1 MNVFPRFSTTKI
13 GRNKDAPRV
22 WLEGLYLLKAGFV
35 PAHRIQVHF
44 SEQRVEIKLAP
55 EGTRVVSSKTRHNQ
69 SIPVLDLNTS
79 ALSDSFGPITTL
91 QVQINNGTIVL
102 TPTQTERLRATRCR
116 NGKEGSLFAGGG
128 LLTEAAR
135 LAGYQPAFAVE
146 INEQYAK
153 VFEENHHEAR
163 MFNLS
168 IEDVPVE
175 MLPAVE
181 LLSIGLP
188 CEPFSMARRVQKGTG
203 KKRDKTLPPEAHPL
217 GDLTVWAALVIR
229 ALNPATVVIE
239 EAPGYLNSGAG
250 FMMRL
255 FLERAGYTVEAR
267 VIDPREYGE
276 ITARVRSVIVA
287 HSGSD
292 FRWPEPA
299 PNTRTFAEIRDD
311 ESLLEDRYFTSETK
325 PWLTN
330 HWANQT
336 AKGNGFTSTQ
346 LDDQSTSVPCLS
358 KRYFAGQGT
367 GAVVKDRSKNAT
379 WRWLTLREARKLH
392 GIPSAYRLTAESE
405 STTLAGEII
414 GQGVI
419 VTFFQKIIAAT
430 RNLGTKQVEGSLLS
444 RNYAAPDPTEAP
456 QLGFCF
462 A

>member
-22 WLEGLYLLKAGFV
+22 WLEGLYLLRAGFL

-44 SEQRVEIKLAP
+44 SQQRVEITLAP

-79 ALSDSFGPITTL
+79 ALADSFGPITTL

-116 NGKEGSLFAGGG
+116 NGKEGSLFSGGG

-188 CEPFSMARRVQKGTG
+188 CEPFSMARRVEKGTG
-203 KKRDKTLPPEAHPL
+203 KKCNKTLPPEAHPL

-276 ITARVRSVIVA
+276 ITARVRTVIVA

-346 LDDQSTSVPCLS
+346 LDNQSTSVPCVS
-358 KRYFAGQGT
+358 KRYFSQQGT
-367 GAVVKDRSKNAT
+367 GAVVKHLQRAEC
-379 WRWLTLREARKLH
+379 WRWMTLAEVRRLH
-392 GIPSAYRLTAESE
+392 GVPDSYYLGEESK
-405 STTLAGEII
+405 TRAGEIL

-419 VTFFQKIIAAT
+419 VSFFQKIIAAT
-430 RNLGTKQVEGSLLS
+430 RNLGTRQIPKSS
-444 RNYAAPDPTEAP
+444 TTTEDNTVTTDIS
-456 QLGFCF
+456 QLGLVFV
-462 A
+462 

>member
-22 WLEGLYLLKAGFV
+22 WLEGLYLLRAGFL

-44 SEQRVEIKLAP
+44 SQQRVEITLAP

-79 ALSDSFGPITTL
+79 ALADSFGPITTL

-188 CEPFSMARRVQKGTG
+188 CEPFSMARRVEKGTG
-203 KKRDKTLPPEAHPL
+203 KKCNKTLPPEAHPL

-255 FLERAGYTVEAR
+255 FLERAGYTLEAR

-276 ITARVRSVIVA
+276 ITARVRTVIVA

-346 LDDQSTSVPCLS
+346 LDNQSTSVPCVS
-358 KRYFAGQGT
+358 KRYFSQQGT
-367 GAVVKDRSKNAT
+367 GAVVKHLQRPEC
-379 WRWLTLREARKLH
+379 WRWMTLAEVRRLH
-392 GIPSAYRLTAESE
+392 GVPDSYYLGEESK
-405 STTLAGEII
+405 TRAGEIL

-419 VTFFQKIIAAT
+419 VSFFQKIIAAT
-430 RNLGTKQVEGSLLS
+430 RNLGTRQIPKSS
-444 RNYAAPDPTEAP
+444 TTTEDNTVTTDIS
-456 QLGFCF
+456 QLGLVFV
-462 A
+462 

>member
-22 WLEGLYLLKAGFV
+22 WLEGLYLLRAGFL

-44 SEQRVEIKLAP
+44 SQQRVEITLAP

-79 ALSDSFGPITTL
+79 ALADSFGPITTL

-116 NGKEGSLFAGGG
+116 NGKEGSLFSGGG

-188 CEPFSMARRVQKGTG
+188 CEPFSMARRVEKGTG
-203 KKRDKTLPPEAHPL
+203 KKCNKTLPPEAHPL
-217 GDLTVWAALVIR
+217 GDLTAWAALVIR

-276 ITARVRSVIVA
+276 ITARVRTVIVA

-346 LDDQSTSVPCLS
+346 LDNQSTSVPCVS
-358 KRYFAGQGT
+358 KRYFSQQGT
-367 GAVVKDRSKNAT
+367 GAVVKHLQRAEC
-379 WRWLTLREARKLH
+379 WRWMTLAEVRRLH
-392 GIPSAYRLTAESE
+392 GVPDSYYLGEESK
-405 STTLAGEII
+405 TRAGEIL

-419 VTFFQKIIAAT
+419 VSFFQKIIAAT
-430 RNLGTKQVEGSLLS
+430 RNLGTRQIPKSS
-444 RNYAAPDPTEAP
+444 TTTEDNTVTTDIS
-456 QLGFCF
+456 QLGLVFV
-462 A
+462 

>member
-22 WLEGLYLLKAGFV
+22 WLEGLYLLRAGFL

-44 SEQRVEIKLAP
+44 SQQRVEITLAP

-79 ALSDSFGPITTL
+79 ALADSFGPITTL

-116 NGKEGSLFAGGG
+116 NGKEGSLFSGGG

-188 CEPFSMARRVQKGTG
+188 CEPFSMARRVEKGTG
-203 KKRDKTLPPEAHPL
+203 KKCNKTLPPEAHPL
-217 GDLTVWAALVIR
+217 GDLTAWAALVIR

-276 ITARVRSVIVA
+276 ITARVRTVIVA

-346 LDDQSTSVPCLS
+346 LDNQSTSVPCVS
-358 KRYFAGQGT
+358 KRYFSQQGT
-367 GAVVKDRSKNAT
+367 GAVVKHLQRAEC
-379 WRWLTLREARKLH
+379 WRWMTLAEVRRLH
-392 GIPSAYRLTAESE
+392 GVPDSYYLGEESR
-405 STTLAGEII
+405 TRAGEIL

-419 VTFFQKIIAAT
+419 VSFFQKIIAAT
-430 RNLGTKQVEGSLLS
+430 RNLGTRQIPKSS
-444 RNYAAPDPTEAP
+444 TTTEDNTVTTDIS
-456 QLGFCF
+456 QLGLVFV
-462 A
+462 

>member
-22 WLEGLYLLKAGFV
+22 WLEGLYLLRAGFL

-44 SEQRVEIKLAP
+44 SQQRVEITLAP

-79 ALSDSFGPITTL
+79 ALADSFGPITTL

-116 NGKEGSLFAGGG
+116 NGKEGSLFSGGG

-168 IEDVPVE
+168 IEDVPVK

-188 CEPFSMARRVQKGTG
+188 CEPFSMARRVEKGTG
-203 KKRDKTLPPEAHPL
+203 KKCNKTLPPEAHPL

-276 ITARVRSVIVA
+276 ITARVRTVIVA

-346 LDDQSTSVPCLS
+346 LDNQSTSVPCVS
-358 KRYFAGQGT
+358 KRYFSQQGT
-367 GAVVKDRSKNAT
+367 GAVVKHLQRPEC
-379 WRWLTLREARKLH
+379 WRWMTLAEVRRLH
-392 GIPSAYRLTAESE
+392 GVPDSYYLGEESK
-405 STTLAGEII
+405 TRAGEIL

-419 VTFFQKIIAAT
+419 VSFFQKIIAAT
-430 RNLGTKQVEGSLLS
+430 RNLGTRQIPKSS
-444 RNYAAPDPTEAP
+444 TTTEDNTVTTDIS
-456 QLGFCF
+456 QLGLVFV
-462 A
+462 

>member
-22 WLEGLYLLKAGFV
+22 WLEGLYLLRAGFL

-44 SEQRVEIKLAP
+44 SQQRVEITLAP

-79 ALSDSFGPITTL
+79 ALADSFGPITTL

-116 NGKEGSLFAGGG
+116 NGKEGSLFSGGG

-188 CEPFSMARRVQKGTG
+188 CEPFSMARRVEKGTG
-203 KKRDKTLPPEAHPL
+203 KKCNKTLPPEAHPL
-217 GDLTVWAALVIR
+217 GDLTAWAALVIR

-276 ITARVRSVIVA
+276 ITARVRTVIVA

-346 LDDQSTSVPCLS
+346 LDNQSTSVPCVS
-358 KRYFAGQGT
+358 KRYFSQQGT
-367 GAVVKDRSKNAT
+367 GAVVKHLQRPEC
-379 WRWLTLREARKLH
+379 WRWMTLAEVRRLH
-392 GIPSAYRLTAESE
+392 GVPDSYYLGEESK
-405 STTLAGEII
+405 TRAGEIL

-419 VTFFQKIIAAT
+419 VSFFQKIIAAT
-430 RNLGTKQVEGSLLS
+430 RNLGTRQIPKSS
-444 RNYAAPDPTEAP
+444 TTTEDNTVTTDIS
-456 QLGFCF
+456 QLGLVFV
-462 A
+462 

>member
-22 WLEGLYLLKAGFV
+22 WLEGLYLLRAGFL

-44 SEQRVEIKLAP
+44 SQQRVEITLAP

-79 ALSDSFGPITTL
+79 ALADSFGPITTL

-116 NGKEGSLFAGGG
+116 NGKEGSLFSGGG

-175 MLPAVE
+175 MLPTVE

-188 CEPFSMARRVQKGTG
+188 CEPFSMARRVEKGTG
-203 KKRDKTLPPEAHPL
+203 KNRNKTLPPEAHPL

-276 ITARVRSVIVA
+276 ITARVRTVIVA

-346 LDDQSTSVPCLS
+346 LDNQSTSVPCVS
-358 KRYFAGQGT
+358 KRYFSQQGT
-367 GAVVKDRSKNAT
+367 GAVVKHLQRAEC
-379 WRWLTLREARKLH
+379 WRWMTLAEVRRLH
-392 GIPSAYRLTAESE
+392 GVPDSYYLGEESK
-405 STTLAGEII
+405 TRAGEIL

-419 VTFFQKIIAAT
+419 VSFFQKIIAAT
-430 RNLGTKQVEGSLLS
+430 RNLGTRQIPKSS
-444 RNYAAPDPTEAP
+444 TTTEDNTVTTDIS
-456 QLGFCF
+456 QLGLVFV
-462 A
+462 

>member
-22 WLEGLYLLKAGFV
+22 WLEGLYLLRAGFL

-44 SEQRVEIKLAP
+44 SQQRVEITLAP

-79 ALSDSFGPITTL
+79 ALADSFGPITTL

-116 NGKEGSLFAGGG
+116 NGKEGSLFSGGG

-188 CEPFSMARRVQKGTG
+188 CEPFSMARRLEKGTG
-203 KKRDKTLPPEAHPL
+203 KKCNKTLPPEAHPL

-276 ITARVRSVIVA
+276 ITARVRTVIVA

-346 LDDQSTSVPCLS
+346 LDNQSTSVPCVS
-358 KRYFAGQGT
+358 KRYFSQQGT
-367 GAVVKDRSKNAT
+367 GAVVKHLQRPEC
-379 WRWLTLREARKLH
+379 WRWMTLAEVRRLH
-392 GIPSAYRLTAESE
+392 GVPDSYYLGEESK
-405 STTLAGEII
+405 TRAGEIL

-419 VTFFQKIIAAT
+419 VSFFQKIIAAT
-430 RNLGTKQVEGSLLS
+430 RNLGTRQIPKSS
-444 RNYAAPDPTEAP
+444 TTTEDNTVTTDIS
-456 QLGFCF
+456 QLGLVFV
-462 A
+462 

>member
-22 WLEGLYLLKAGFV
+22 WLEGLYLLRAGFV

-44 SEQRVEIKLAP
+44 SEQRVEIRLAP

-79 ALSDSFGPITTL
+79 ALADSFGPITTL

-135 LAGYQPAFAVE
+135 LAGYQPAFAIE

-188 CEPFSMARRVQKGTG
+188 CEPFSMARRVEKGTG
-203 KKRDKTLPPEAHPL
+203 KKRNKTLPPEAHPL

-255 FLERAGYTVEAR
+255 FLERAGYTVDAR

-276 ITARVRSVIVA
+276 MTARVRTVIVA

-336 AKGNGFTSTQ
+336 AKGNGFISTQ

-367 GAVVKDRSKNAT
+367 GAVVKDRSKSGT
-379 WRWLTLREARKLH
+379 WRWLTLGEARKLH
-392 GIPSAYRLTAESE
+392 GIPSAYRLSAESE
-405 STTLAGEII
+405 STTLAGELI

-430 RNLGTKQVEGSLLS
+430 RNLGTKQTEGSLLS
-444 RNYAAPDPTEAP
+444 IYYAAPDQTEAP

>member
-22 WLEGLYLLKAGFV
+22 WLEGLYLLRAGFL

-44 SEQRVEIKLAP
+44 SQQRVEITLAP

-79 ALSDSFGPITTL
+79 ALADSFGPITTL

-116 NGKEGSLFAGGG
+116 NGKEGSLFSGGG

-153 VFEENHHEAR
+153 VFEENHREAR

-188 CEPFSMARRVQKGTG
+188 CEPFSMARRVEKGTG
-203 KKRDKTLPPEAHPL
+203 KKCNKTLPPEAHPL

-255 FLERAGYTVEAR
+255 FLERAGYTLEAR

-276 ITARVRSVIVA
+276 ITARVRTVIVA

-346 LDDQSTSVPCLS
+346 LDNQSTSVPCVS
-358 KRYFAGQGT
+358 KRYFSQQGT
-367 GAVVKDRSKNAT
+367 GAVVKHLQRPEC
-379 WRWLTLREARKLH
+379 WRWMTLAEVRRLH
-392 GIPSAYRLTAESE
+392 GVPDSYYLGEESK
-405 STTLAGEII
+405 TRAGEIL

-419 VTFFQKIIAAT
+419 VSFFQKIIAAT
-430 RNLGTKQVEGSLLS
+430 RNLGTRQIPKSS
-444 RNYAAPDPTEAP
+444 TTTEDNTVTTDIS
-456 QLGFCF
+456 QLGLVFV
-462 A
+462 

>member
-22 WLEGLYLLKAGFV
+22 WLEGLYLLRAGFV

-44 SEQRVEIKLAP
+44 SEQRVEIRLAP
-55 EGTRVVSSKTRHNQ
+55 EGTRVVSSKTRHNH

-79 ALSDSFGPITTL
+79 ALADSFGPITTL

-116 NGKEGSLFAGGG
+116 NGKEGSLFSGGG

-175 MLPAVE
+175 MLPTVE

-188 CEPFSMARRVQKGTG
+188 CEPFSMARRVEKGTG
-203 KKRDKTLPPEAHPL
+203 KKRNKTLPPEAHPL
-217 GDLTVWAALVIR
+217 GDLTVWAAFVIR

-250 FMMRL
+250 FMIRL
-255 FLERAGYTVEAR
+255 FLERAGYTVETR

-276 ITARVRSVIVA
+276 LSARIRSIIVA
-287 HSGSD
+287 HSGSN
-292 FRWPEPA
+292 FRWPEA
-299 PNTRTFAEIRDD
+299 FSATRTFAEIRDH
-311 ESLLEDRYFTSETK
+311 ESALESHYFTPQTK

-330 HWANQT
+330 HWSNQT
-336 AKGNGFTSTQ
+336 PKAMASHRHNSIMKAPRFLACQ
-346 LDDQSTSVPCLS
+346 
-358 KRYFAGQGT
+358 
-367 GAVVKDRSKNAT
+367 KDIFRSKAP
-379 WRWLTLREARKLH
+379 AR
-392 GIPSAYRLTAESE
+392 S
-405 STTLAGEII
+405 
-414 GQGVI
+414 
-419 VTFFQKIIAAT
+419 
-430 RNLGTKQVEGSLLS
+430 
-444 RNYAAPDPTEAP
+444 
-456 QLGFCF
+456 
-462 A
+462 

>member
-22 WLEGLYLLKAGFV
+22 WLEGLYLLRAGFL

-44 SEQRVEIKLAP
+44 SQQRVEITLAP

-79 ALSDSFGPITTL
+79 ALADSFGPITTL

-116 NGKEGSLFAGGG
+116 NGKEGSLFSGGG

-188 CEPFSMARRVQKGTG
+188 CEPFSMARRVEKGTG
-203 KKRDKTLPPEAHPL
+203 KKCNKTLPPEAHPL

-276 ITARVRSVIVA
+276 ITARVRTVIVA

-346 LDDQSTSVPCLS
+346 LDNQSTSVPCVS
-358 KRYFAGQGT
+358 KRYFSQQGT
-367 GAVVKDRSKNAT
+367 GAVVKHLQRAEC
-379 WRWLTLREARKLH
+379 WRWMTLAEVRRLH
-392 GIPSAYRLTAESE
+392 GVPDSYYLGEESK
-405 STTLAGEII
+405 TRAGEIL

-419 VTFFQKIIAAT
+419 VSFFQKVIAAT
-430 RNLGTKQVEGSLLS
+430 RNLGTRQIPKSS
-444 RNYAAPDPTEAP
+444 TTTEDNTVTTDIS
-456 QLGFCF
+456 QLGLVFV
-462 A
+462 

>member
-22 WLEGLYLLKAGFV
+22 WLEGLYLLRAGFL

-44 SEQRVEIKLAP
+44 SQQRVEITLAP

-79 ALSDSFGPITTL
+79 ALADSFGPITTL

-116 NGKEGSLFAGGG
+116 NGKEGSLFSGGG

-188 CEPFSMARRVQKGTG
+188 CEPFSMARRVEKGTG
-203 KKRDKTLPPEAHPL
+203 KKCNKTLPPEAHPL

-255 FLERAGYTVEAR
+255 FLERAGYTLEAR

-276 ITARVRSVIVA
+276 ITARVRTVIVA

-346 LDDQSTSVPCLS
+346 LDNQSTSVPCVS
-358 KRYFAGQGT
+358 KRYFSQQGT
-367 GAVVKDRSKNAT
+367 GAVVKHLQRPEC
-379 WRWLTLREARKLH
+379 WRWMTLAEVRRLH
-392 GIPSAYRLTAESE
+392 GVPDSYYLGEESK
-405 STTLAGEII
+405 TRAGEIL

-419 VTFFQKIIAAT
+419 VSFFQKIIAAT
-430 RNLGTKQVEGSLLS
+430 RNLGTRQIPKSS
-444 RNYAAPDPTEAP
+444 TTTEDNTVTTDIS
-456 QLGFCF
+456 QLGLVFV
-462 A
+462 

>member
-22 WLEGLYLLKAGFV
+22 WLEGLYLLRAGFL

-44 SEQRVEIKLAP
+44 SQQRVEITLAP

-79 ALSDSFGPITTL
+79 ALADSFGPITTL

-188 CEPFSMARRVQKGTG
+188 CEPFSMARRVEKGTA
-203 KKRDKTLPPEAHPL
+203 KKRNKTLPPEAHPL

-239 EAPGYLNSGAG
+239 EAPGYLSSGAG
-250 FMMRL
+250 FMMRF

-276 ITARVRSVIVA
+276 LTARVRSVIVA
-287 HSGSD
+287 HSGSN
-292 FRWPEPA
+292 FRWPDPI
-299 PNTRTFAEIRDD
+299 PTTRTFADIRDSEATL
-311 ESLLEDRYFTSETK
+311 ESHYFTSETK

-336 AKGNGFTSTQ
+336 AMGNGFTSTQ
-346 LDDQSTSVPCLS
+346 LDNETTSVPCVS
-358 KRYFAGQGT
+358 KRYFSQQGT
-367 GAVVKDRSKNAT
+367 GAVVKHLQRSQC
-379 WRWLTLREARKLH
+379 WRWLTLSEVRRLH
-392 GIPSAYRLTAESE
+392 GVPESYYLGEE
-405 STTLAGEII
+405 SKTRAGEVL

-419 VTFFQKIIAAT
+419 VSFFQKIIAAT
-430 RNLGTKQVEGSLLS
+430 RNLGTRQIPKRTATTDGNPTS
-444 RNYAAPDPTEAP
+444 PDIS
-456 QLGFCF
+456 QLGLAFV
-462 A
+462 

>member
-22 WLEGLYLLKAGFV
+22 WLEGLYLLRAGFL

-44 SEQRVEIKLAP
+44 SQQRVEITLAP

-79 ALSDSFGPITTL
+79 ALADSFGPITIL

-116 NGKEGSLFAGGG
+116 NGKEGSLFSGGG

-188 CEPFSMARRVQKGTG
+188 CEPFSMARRVEKGTG
-203 KKRDKTLPPEAHPL
+203 KKCNKTLPPEAHPL
-217 GDLTVWAALVIR
+217 GDLTAWAALVIR

-276 ITARVRSVIVA
+276 ITARVRTVIVA

-346 LDDQSTSVPCLS
+346 LDNQSTSVPCVS
-358 KRYFAGQGT
+358 KRYFSQQGT
-367 GAVVKDRSKNAT
+367 GAVVKHLQRAEC
-379 WRWLTLREARKLH
+379 WRWMTLAEVRRLH
-392 GIPSAYRLTAESE
+392 GVPDSYYLGEESK
-405 STTLAGEII
+405 TRAGEIL

-419 VTFFQKIIAAT
+419 VSFFQKIIAAT
-430 RNLGTKQVEGSLLS
+430 RNLGTRQIPKSS
-444 RNYAAPDPTEAP
+444 TTTEDNTVTTDIS
-456 QLGFCF
+456 QLGLVFV
-462 A
+462 

>member
-22 WLEGLYLLKAGFV
+22 WLEGLYLLRAGFL

-44 SEQRVEIKLAP
+44 SQQRVEITLAP

-79 ALSDSFGPITTL
+79 ALADSFGPITTL

-116 NGKEGSLFAGGG
+116 NGKEGSLFSGGG

-188 CEPFSMARRVQKGTG
+188 CEPFSMARRVEKGTG
-203 KKRDKTLPPEAHPL
+203 KKCNKTLPPEAHPL
-217 GDLTVWAALVIR
+217 GDLTAWAALVIR

-255 FLERAGYTVEAR
+255 FLERAGYTLEAR

-276 ITARVRSVIVA
+276 ITARVRTVIVA

-346 LDDQSTSVPCLS
+346 LDNQSTSVPCVS
-358 KRYFAGQGT
+358 KRYFSQQGT
-367 GAVVKDRSKNAT
+367 GAVVKHLQRAEC
-379 WRWLTLREARKLH
+379 WRWMTLAEVRRLH
-392 GIPSAYRLTAESE
+392 GVPDSYYLGEESK
-405 STTLAGEII
+405 TRAGEIL

-419 VTFFQKIIAAT
+419 VSFFQKIIAAT
-430 RNLGTKQVEGSLLS
+430 RNLGTRQIPKSS
-444 RNYAAPDPTEAP
+444 TTTEDNTVTTDIS
-456 QLGFCF
+456 QLGLVFV
-462 A
+462 

>member
-22 WLEGLYLLKAGFV
+22 WLEGLYLLRAGFL

-44 SEQRVEIKLAP
+44 SQQRVEITLAP

-79 ALSDSFGPITTL
+79 ALADSFGPITTL

-116 NGKEGSLFAGGG
+116 NGKEGSLFSGGG

-188 CEPFSMARRVQKGTG
+188 CEPFSMATRVEKGTG
-203 KKRDKTLPPEAHPL
+203 KKCNKTLPPEAHPL
-217 GDLTVWAALVIR
+217 GDLTAWAALVIR

-276 ITARVRSVIVA
+276 ITARVRTVIVA

-346 LDDQSTSVPCLS
+346 LDNQSTSVPCVS
-358 KRYFAGQGT
+358 KRYFSQQGT
-367 GAVVKDRSKNAT
+367 GAVVKHLQRAEC
-379 WRWLTLREARKLH
+379 WRWMTLAEVRRLH
-392 GIPSAYRLTAESE
+392 GVPDSYYLGEESR
-405 STTLAGEII
+405 TRAGEIL

-419 VTFFQKIIAAT
+419 VSFFQKIIAAT
-430 RNLGTKQVEGSLLS
+430 RNLGTRQIPKSS
-444 RNYAAPDPTEAP
+444 TTTEDNTVTTDIS
-456 QLGFCF
+456 QLGLVFV
-462 A
+462 

>member
-22 WLEGLYLLKAGFV
+22 WLEGLYLLRAGFL

-44 SEQRVEIKLAP
+44 SQQRVEITLAP

-79 ALSDSFGPITTL
+79 ALADSFGPITTL

-188 CEPFSMARRVQKGTG
+188 CEPFSMARRVEKGTG
-203 KKRDKTLPPEAHPL
+203 KKCNKTLPPEAHPL
-217 GDLTVWAALVIR
+217 GDLTAWAALVIR

-276 ITARVRSVIVA
+276 ITARVRTVIVA

-346 LDDQSTSVPCLS
+346 LDNQSTSVPCVS
-358 KRYFAGQGT
+358 KRYFSQQGT
-367 GAVVKDRSKNAT
+367 GAVVKHLQRAEC
-379 WRWLTLREARKLH
+379 WRWMTLAEVRRLH
-392 GIPSAYRLTAESE
+392 GVPDSYYLGEESK
-405 STTLAGEII
+405 TRAGEIL

-419 VTFFQKIIAAT
+419 VSFFQKIIAAT
-430 RNLGTKQVEGSLLS
+430 RNLGTRQIPKSS
-444 RNYAAPDPTEAP
+444 TTTEDNTVTTDIS
-456 QLGFCF
+456 QLGLVFV
-462 A
+462 

>member
-22 WLEGLYLLKAGFV
+22 WLEGLYLLRAGFL

-44 SEQRVEIKLAP
+44 SQQRVEITLAP

-79 ALSDSFGPITTL
+79 ALADSFGPITTL

-175 MLPAVE
+175 MLPTVE

-188 CEPFSMARRVQKGTG
+188 CEPFSMARRVEKGTG
-203 KKRDKTLPPEAHPL
+203 KKRNKTLPPEAHPL

-276 ITARVRSVIVA
+276 LTARARTVIVA

-336 AKGNGFTSTQ
+336 AKGNGFTSTE
-346 LDDQSTSVPCLS
+346 LDNESTSVPCVS
-358 KRYFAGQGT
+358 KRYFSQQGT
-367 GAVVKDRSKNAT
+367 GAVVKHLQRPRC
-379 WRWLTLREARKLH
+379 WRWMTLAEVRRLH
-392 GIPSAYRLTAESE
+392 GVPESYYLDEE
-405 STTLAGEII
+405 SKTRAGEVL

-419 VTFFQKIIAAT
+419 VSFFQKIIAAT
-430 RNLGTKQVEGSLLS
+430 RHLGTRQIPKSS
-444 RNYAAPDPTEAP
+444 TTTEDNTGTTDIS
-456 QLGFCF
+456 QLGLAFL
-462 A
+462 